1 MPFGVAPSVF
11 GTKIYLLE
19 SPPTLK
25 VSCVSK
31 GDCMNNKISERKT
44 FSFHSV
50 SSPYD
55 FAARIKEEA
64 INSNLKIEQNN
75 TDFILQLNSNHGGR
89 IVYKATVTAD
99 ESGGS
104 YISGEIVT
112 VPWNDKPG
120 KKRGITEK
128 IFSIVG
134 YIVAVPFVLIFLFCY
149 GAYMLFV
156 RLFRGKNMKV
166 TNEEKLCD
174 FMTNK
179 MCCRKIEA

>member
-1 MPFGVAPSVF
+1 MKNKK
-11 GTKIYLLE
+11 TEQKI
-19 SPPTLK
+19 
-25 VSCVSK
+25 
-31 GDCMNNKISERKT
+31 

-75 TDFILQLNSNHGGR
+75 TDFILPLNSNHGGR
-89 IVYKATVTAD
+89 IVYKATVTAN

-112 VPWNDKPG
+112 IPWNDTPN
-120 KKRGITEK
+120 KKKSMIEK

-134 YIVAVPFVLIFLFCY
+134 YLVVIPFVLIFLLCY

-156 RLFRGKNMKV
+156 RLFRGKNIEV

-179 MCCRKIEA
+179 MCCRQLEA

>member
-1 MPFGVAPSVF
+1 M
-11 GTKIYLLE
+11 K
-19 SPPTLK
+19 
-25 VSCVSK
+25 
-31 GDCMNNKISERKT
+31 NKKT
-44 FSFHSV
+44 AQKMFSFHSV
-50 SSPYD
+50 SSSYD

-64 INSNLKIEQNN
+64 VNSNLKIEQND

-112 VPWNDKPG
+112 IPWNDKPN
-120 KKRGITEK
+120 KKKSVIEK
-128 IFSIVG
+128 IFSIVC
-134 YIVAVPFVLIFLFCY
+134 YIVVIPFVLIFLLCY
-149 GAYMLFV
+149 GTYMLFV
-156 RLFRGKNMKV
+156 RLFRGKNIEV

-179 MCCRKIEA
+179 MCCKQMKA

>member
-1 MPFGVAPSVF
+1 M
-11 GTKIYLLE
+11 K
-19 SPPTLK
+19 
-25 VSCVSK
+25 
-31 GDCMNNKISERKT
+31 NKKNAQKM

-50 SSPYD
+50 SSSYD

-64 INSNLKIEQNN
+64 VNSNLKIEQND

-112 VPWNDKPG
+112 IPWNDKPN
-120 KKRGITEK
+120 KKKSVIEK
-128 IFSIVG
+128 IFSIVC
-134 YIVAVPFVLIFLFCY
+134 YIVVIPFVLIFLLCY
-149 GAYMLFV
+149 GTYMLFV
-156 RLFRGKNMKV
+156 RLFRGKNIEV

-179 MCCRKIEA
+179 MCCKQK

>member
-1 MPFGVAPSVF
+1 MKNKKAEQ
-11 GTKIYLLE
+11 KI
-19 SPPTLK
+19 
-25 VSCVSK
+25 
-31 GDCMNNKISERKT
+31 
-44 FSFHSV
+44 FSFHSI

-64 INSNLKIEQNN
+64 INSNLKIEQND

-89 IVYKATVTAD
+89 IVYKATVSAD

-112 VPWNDKPG
+112 IPWNDNPI
-120 KKRGITEK
+120 KKKSIIEK

-134 YIVAVPFVLIFLFCY
+134 YIVVIPFVLIFLLCY
-149 GAYMLFV
+149 GTYMLFV
-156 RLFRGKNMKV
+156 RLFLGKNIEV

-174 FMTNK
+174 FMINK
-179 MCCRKIEA
+179 MCCKQN

>member
-1 MPFGVAPSVF
+1 MKNKKAEQ
-11 GTKIYLLE
+11 KIL
-19 SPPTLK
+19 
-25 VSCVSK
+25 
-31 GDCMNNKISERKT
+31 
-44 FSFHSV
+44 SFRNV

-55 FAARIKEEA
+55 FAVKIKEEA
-64 INSNLKIEQNN
+64 INANLKVEQND

-112 VPWNDKPG
+112 IPWNDKP
-120 KKRGITEK
+120 KKKKSVIEK
-128 IFSIVG
+128 IFSIVC
-134 YIVAVPFVLIFLFCY
+134 YIAVIPSVLIFSLCY
-149 GAYMLFV
+149 GIYTLFV
-156 RLFRGKNMKV
+156 RLFRGKNIEV

-179 MCCRKIEA
+179 MCCKQMKA

>member
-1 MPFGVAPSVF
+1 MKNKKAEQ
-11 GTKIYLLE
+11 KIL
-19 SPPTLK
+19 
-25 VSCVSK
+25 
-31 GDCMNNKISERKT
+31 
-44 FSFHSV
+44 SFRNV

-64 INSNLKIEQNN
+64 INSNLEVEQND

-112 VPWNDKPG
+112 IPWDDKPN
-120 KKRGITEK
+120 KKKSVIEK
-128 IFSIVG
+128 IFSIIG
-134 YIVAVPFVLIFLFCY
+134 YIVVIPFVLIFLLCY
-149 GAYMLFV
+149 GIYTLFV
-156 RLFRGKNMKV
+156 RLFRGKNIEV

-174 FMTNK
+174 FMMNK
-179 MCCRKIEA
+179 MCCRQIES

>member
-1 MPFGVAPSVF
+1 MKNKKAEQ
-11 GTKIYLLE
+11 K
-19 SPPTLK
+19 TL
-25 VSCVSK
+25 
-31 GDCMNNKISERKT
+31 
-44 FSFHSV
+44 SFRNV

-55 FAARIKEEA
+55 FAVKIKEEA
-64 INSNLKIEQNN
+64 INSNLKVEQND

-112 VPWNDKPG
+112 IPWNDKPN
-120 KKRGITEK
+120 KKKSVIEK
-128 IFSIVG
+128 IFSIVC
-134 YIVAVPFVLIFLFCY
+134 YIAVIPTVLIFLLCY
-149 GAYMLFV
+149 GIYTLFV
-156 RLFRGKNMKV
+156 RLFRGKNIEV

-179 MCCRKIEA
+179 MCCKQMKA

>member
-1 MPFGVAPSVF
+1 M
-11 GTKIYLLE
+11 
-19 SPPTLK
+19 
-25 VSCVSK
+25 SCVSK
-31 GDCMNNKISERKT
+31 GDCVKNKKT
-44 FSFHSV
+44 EQKIFSFHSV

-75 TDFILQLNSNHGGR
+75 TDFILPLNSNHGGR
-89 IVYKATVTAD
+89 IVYKATVTAN

-112 VPWNDKPG
+112 IPWNDTPN
-120 KKRGITEK
+120 KKKSMIEK

-134 YIVAVPFVLIFLFCY
+134 YLVVIPFVLIFLLCY

-156 RLFRGKNMKV
+156 RLFRGKNIEV

-179 MCCRKIEA
+179 MCCRQLEA

>member
-1 MPFGVAPSVF
+1 MKNKKAEQ
-11 GTKIYLLE
+11 KIL
-19 SPPTLK
+19 
-25 VSCVSK
+25 
-31 GDCMNNKISERKT
+31 
-44 FSFHSV
+44 SFRNV

-55 FAARIKEEA
+55 FAARIKEGA
-64 INSNLKIEQNN
+64 INSNLKVEQND

-112 VPWNDKPG
+112 IPWNDKPN
-120 KKRGITEK
+120 KKKSIIEK
-128 IFSIVG
+128 FFSIVG
-134 YIVAVPFVLIFLFCY
+134 YIVVIPFVLVFLLCY
-149 GAYMLFV
+149 GIFALFY
-156 RLFRGKNMKV
+156 RLFRGKNIEF

-179 MCCRKIEA
+179 MCCKPK

>member
-1 MPFGVAPSVF
+1 M
-11 GTKIYLLE
+11 K
-19 SPPTLK
+19 
-25 VSCVSK
+25 
-31 GDCMNNKISERKT
+31 NKKT
-44 FSFHSV
+44 AQKMFSFHSV
-50 SSPYD
+50 SSSYD

-64 INSNLKIEQNN
+64 VNSNLKIEQND

-112 VPWNDKPG
+112 IPWNDKPN
-120 KKRGITEK
+120 KKKSVIEK
-128 IFSIVG
+128 IFSIVC
-134 YIVAVPFVLIFLFCY
+134 YIVVIPFVLIFLLCY
-149 GAYMLFV
+149 GTYMLFV
-156 RLFRGKNMKV
+156 RLFRGKNIEV

-179 MCCRKIEA
+179 MCCKQK